1 MPDTPTNQV
10 FHASPGGLRRW
21 VAVEPGEVAALA
33 WSFAYFFLLL
43 CSYYILRPLRDEMGI
58 AGGVRELPWVFTG
71 TFVAMLVAV
80 PLFGWCAA
88 RFPRRQLLPVV
99 YYFFAANLLL
109 FYALF
114 QFDDH
119 VAITARAFFI
129 WVSVFNLFVVS
140 VFWSFMVDLYAN
152 AQARRLFGLIAA
164 GGSAGAVTGPLLTA
178 LLVKPLGPVNL
189 IPVSCALLLAA
200 VFCIHRLVRWAQAY
214 PRAETDTV
222 QAEQPLGGSLWAGFT
237 LVARTPYLLG
247 IGLFIWL
254 FTTLS
259 TFLYFEQAHIVSTT
273 YADPAE
279 RTRLFALIDFSV
291 NVLTIAIQLGLTARL
306 LKWLGVPWTLALV
319 PVLTVVGFV
328 ALGAAPI
335 LPVLVAFQIARRA
348 GDYSL
353 MRPARE
359 ILFTVVGRETKY
371 KAKNF
376 IDTVVYRGGDAISGW
391 AFAGLKALGLGLT
404 GIAVLAVPLALL
416 WAWLGLRLGRR
427 QEALRASVTST
438 MSNHGE
444 AHERHDITR

>member
-1 MPDTPTNQV
+1 MPETSLTP
-10 FHASPGGLRRW
+10 AIRSWRRL
-21 VAVEPGEVAALA
+21 VAVEPGEVAALL

-58 AGGVRELPWVFTG
+58 AGGVQQLPWVFTG
-71 TFVAMLVAV
+71 TFVAMLTAV

-88 RFPRRQLLPVV
+88 RFSRRKLLPVV

-114 QFDDH
+114 QFEGH
-119 VAITARAFFI
+119 AALTARAFFI

-140 VFWSFMVDLYAN
+140 VFWSFMVDLYTN
-152 AQARRLFGLIAA
+152 AQARRLFGFVAA

-178 LLVKPLGPVNL
+178 SLVKSFGPVNL
-189 IPVSCALLLAA
+189 LPVSCALLLAA
-200 VFCIHRLVRWAQAY
+200 VVCIHRLVRWAQTP
-214 PRAETDTV
+214 PRTESESV
-222 QAEQPLGGSLWAGFT
+222 QAGRPLGGSMWAGFA

-259 TFLYFEQAHIVSTT
+259 TFLYFEQAHIVSAT
-273 YADPAE
+273 YADPAD
-279 RTRLFALIDFSV
+279 RTQLFALIDLGV
-291 NVLTIAIQLGLTARL
+291 NVLTITIQVFLTGRL
-306 LKWLGVPWTLALV
+306 LKWLGVPLTLALV
-319 PVLTVVGFV
+319 PLFSAAGFI
-328 ALGAAPI
+328 ALGAAPV

-348 GDYSL
+348 GDYAV
-353 MRPARE
+353 MRPTRE

-404 GIAVLAVPLALL
+404 GIAVLSVPLALL
-416 WAWLGLRLGRR
+416 WAWLGIRLGRR
-427 QEALRASVTST
+427 QEALRGSVVKTG
-438 MSNHGE
+438 GE
-444 AHERHDITR
+444 P

>member
-1 MPDTPTNQV
+1 MQGDRVSQESGSL
-10 FHASPGGLRRW
+10 SPGWRRLVP
-21 VAVEPGEVAALA
+21 VAPGEGAVLA

-88 RFPRRQLLPVV
+88 RFPRRRLLPVV
-99 YYFFAANLLL
+99 YYFFGANLLL

-114 QFDDH
+114 QFQDH
-119 VAITARAFFI
+119 LALTARAFFI

-140 VFWSFMVDLYAN
+140 VFWSFMVDLYSN
-152 AQARRLFGLIAA
+152 AQARRLFGFIAA

-189 IPVSCALLLAA
+189 LPVSCALLLAA
-200 VFCIHRLVRWAQAY
+200 VFCIHRLARGVQAA
-214 PRAETDTV
+214 PQTEAE
-222 QAEQPLGGSLWAGFT
+222 QAHAEQPLGGSMWAGVG

-259 TFLYFEQAHIVSTT
+259 TFLYFEQAHIVSAT
-273 YADPAE
+273 YSDPAE
-279 RTRLFALIDFSV
+279 RTRLFALIDLGV

-306 LKWLGVPWTLALV
+306 FKWLGVPWTLALV
-319 PVLTVVGFV
+319 PLLTAVGFIG
-328 ALGAAPI
+328 LGAAPV
-335 LPVLVAFQIARRA
+335 LPVLVAFQMTRRA
-348 GDYSL
+348 GDYAV

-359 ILFTVVGRETKY
+359 ILYTVVGRETKY

-376 IDTVVYRGGDAISGW
+376 IDTVVYRGGDAVSGW

-404 GIAVLAVPLALL
+404 GIAAVAVPLALV

-427 QEALRASVTST
+427 QEVLRGNVTPTPSVT
-438 MSNHGE
+438 GGVP
-444 AHERHDITR
+444 ER

>member
-1 MPDTPTNQV
+1 VSEST
-10 FHASPGGLRRW
+10 LRRAW
-21 VAVEPGEVAALA
+21 DRLVPVAPGEGAALA

-71 TFVAMLVAV
+71 TFVAMLAAV

-109 FYALF
+109 FYLLF
-114 QFDDH
+114 QHDEH
-119 VAITARAFFI
+119 AALTARAFFI

-140 VFWSFMVDLYAN
+140 VFWSFMVDLYTN
-152 AQARRLFGLIAA
+152 AQARRLFGFIAA

-178 LLVKPLGPVNL
+178 LLAKSLGPVNL
-189 IPVSCALLLAA
+189 LPVSCALLLAA
-200 VFCIHRLVRWAQAY
+200 VFCIHRLVRWA
-214 PRAETDTV
+214 RAAPKTETET
-222 QAEQPLGGSLWAGFT
+222 AEAERPLGGSMWAGFG

-259 TFLYFEQAHIVSTT
+259 TFLYFEQAHIVSAT
-273 YADPAE
+273 YAEPAE
-279 RTRLFALIDFSV
+279 RTRLFALIDLGV
-291 NVLTIAIQLGLTARL
+291 NVLTVAIQLGITARL
-306 LKWLGVPWTLALV
+306 FKWLGVPRTLALV
-319 PVLTVVGFV
+319 PALTVVGFV
-328 ALGAAPI
+328 ALGAAPV
-335 LPVLVAFQIARRA
+335 LPVLVAFQVARRA
-348 GDYSL
+348 GDYAV

-359 ILFTVVGRETKY
+359 ILYTVVGRETKY

-376 IDTVVYRGGDAISGW
+376 IDTVVYRGGDAVSGW
-391 AFAGLKALGLGLT
+391 AFAGLKVLGLGLT
-404 GIAVLAVPLALL
+404 GIAAVAVPIALV

-427 QEALRASVTST
+427 QEVLRD
-438 MSNHGE
+438 SN
-444 AHERHDITR
+444 

>member
-1 MPDTPTNQV
+1 MPEIAVTR
-10 FHASPGGLRRW
+10 GWRRLVP
-21 VAVEPGEVAALA
+21 VAPGEGAALA

-88 RFPRRQLLPVV
+88 RFPRRRLLPVV
-99 YYFFAANLLL
+99 YYFFAVNLLL

-114 QFDDH
+114 QFQDH
-119 VAITARAFFI
+119 LALTARAFFI

-140 VFWSFMVDLYAN
+140 VFWSFMVDLYTN
-152 AQARRLFGLIAA
+152 AQARRLFGFIAA

-189 IPVSCALLLAA
+189 LPVSCALLLAA
-200 VFCIHRLVRWAQAY
+200 VFCIYRLARWARTAPPVETQT
-214 PRAETDTV
+214 PDAER
-222 QAEQPLGGSLWAGFT
+222 PLGGSMWAGFG

-259 TFLYFEQAHIVSTT
+259 TFLYFEQAHIVSAI
-273 YADPAE
+273 YSDPAE
-279 RTRLFALIDFSV
+279 RTRLFALIDLGV

-306 LKWLGVPWTLALV
+306 FKWLGVPWTLALV
-319 PVLTVVGFV
+319 PLLTAVGFIG
-328 ALGAAPI
+328 LGAAPV
-335 LPVLVAFQIARRA
+335 LPVLVAFQMARRA
-348 GDYSL
+348 GDYAV

-359 ILFTVVGRETKY
+359 ILYTVVGRETKY
-371 KAKNF
+371 KAKSF
-376 IDTVVYRGGDAISGW
+376 IDTVVYRGGDAVSGW
-391 AFAGLKALGLGLT
+391 AFAGLKALGLSLT
-404 GIAVLAVPLALL
+404 GIAAVAVPLALV

-427 QEALRASVTST
+427 QEVLRGNLTPTPSVT
-438 MSNHGE
+438 GG
-444 AHERHDITR
+444 AHER